1 MASLRFLLP
10 PVSSP
15 TVMYAAF
22 QPLTAELEKTL
33 GEPIELSFS
42 ADLHQF
48 YLKAAE
54 KRAQIVLLCPIA
66 YLKVAHRSPYVPLV
80 GLIPPPLGNSS
91 VIVVRRDSSIHN
103 VLQLRGKS
111 FVLGNP
117 SCAASALVPLSLLN
131 AAGISPKQLGE
142 LHQGGTDGN
151 ALLDV
156 AARFYDATAVAENVA
171 APYLRARTLRVIARS
186 SVGPGDLIA
195 ASAEVPP
202 QQRADLRRALLQMAH
217 SAPATMTAI
226 RPLAT
231 GFTAVPAGTYA
242 PLRSLYADLYG
253 VTLTPLVER
262 PRWRLG
268 IPPAFSPLAAARIFE
283 PLRLALTKATGK
295 AIEISVAN
303 NERGYLRQVRA
314 GYYQFA
320 LLSPP
325 MAQALRV
332 ATHPLATL
340 LPKSGAAGLAL
351 VRAVGQ
357 PPLRA
362 KVNVAYGSPYCSAKQ
377 LLSSKVIQQLGQRQL
392 RWSPVGSERA
402 VFSDL
407 GQGRA
412 EWGIVRAASVDNL
425 AVSMPG
431 TWKIIARAG
440 PAPAWHLVTS
450 NVVSPLLCRQIRE
463 SLAILPIQALAAAG
477 FTRIHIDP

>member
-1 MASLRFLLP
+1 LRFLLP

-33 GEPIELSFS
+33 GESIELSFS

-66 YLKVAHRSPYVPLV
+66 YLKVAHQSPYVPLV
-80 GLIPPPLGNSS
+80 GLTPPPLGDYS

-131 AAGISPKQLGE
+131 AVGISPKQLSE

-151 ALLDV
+151 ALMDV

-171 APYLRARTLRVIARS
+171 APYLRAGTLRVIARS

-195 ASAEVPP
+195 ASMEVPAE
-202 QQRADLRRALLQMAH
+202 QRADLRRALLQMAH
-217 SAPATMTAI
+217 SAPAAMTAI

-268 IPPAFSPLAAARIFE
+268 IPPAFSPLAAAHVFE
-283 PLRLALTKATGK
+283 PLRAALEQATGK

-303 NERGYLRQVRA
+303 NERDYLHQIRI

-320 LLSPP
+320 LMSPL
-325 MAQALRV
+325 MFAALHGV
-332 ATHPLATL
+332 AHPLATL
-340 LPKSGAAGLAL
+340 VTDANTAGLAL
-351 VRAVGQ
+351 VRVAGNT
-357 PPLRA
+357 PTYGSLR
-362 KVNVAYGSPYCSAKQ
+362 VAFGSPYCSAKQ
-377 LLSSKVIQQLGQRQL
+377 LLADKVREQAGQRQL
-392 RWSPVGSERA
+392 HWWPVGSERA
-402 VFSDL
+402 VFSAL
-407 GQGRA
+407 GQGKA
-412 EWGIVRAASVDNL
+412 MWGIVRAASVDNL
-425 AVSMPG
+425 AASMPG
-431 TWKIIARAG
+431 TFEIIARAG

-450 NVVSPLLCRQIRE
+450 NAISSPVREKIRNN
-463 SLAILPIQALAAAG
+463 LATIPAQALVAAG
-477 FTRIHIDP
+477 FAGIQPTP